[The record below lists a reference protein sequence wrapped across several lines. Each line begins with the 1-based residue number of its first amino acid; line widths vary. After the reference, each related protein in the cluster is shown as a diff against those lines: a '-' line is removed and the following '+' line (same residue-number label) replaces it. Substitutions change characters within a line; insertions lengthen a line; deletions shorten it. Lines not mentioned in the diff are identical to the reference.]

1 MNGVSVTAT
10 AVPGAASARVRLAG
24 ELVFGTA
31 SSAKPQLFEL
41 LDAGC
46 RRIVVDASELDFLD
60 SSGLGVLLAAW
71 QRMQRVG
78 GRLELR
84 GVHGQPARI
93 LALTGSDTLLL
104 PTRTH
109 PPGSGPRS
117 AMAHHRPRLS
127 GSPQVR

>member
-10 AVPGAASARVRLAG
+10 AMPDAESARVHLAG

-31 SSAKPQLFEL
+31 NTAKPQLVAL
-41 LDAGC
+41 LEAGC
-46 RRIVVDASELDFLD
+46 RRIVVDASELDYLD

-71 QRMQRVG
+71 QRTQRMG

-104 PTRTH
+104 PPRART
-109 PPGSGPRS
+109 PGTGPRS
-117 AMAHHRPRLS
+117 AMAHHRSRVN
-127 GSPQVR
+127 GSPLIR

>member
-10 AVPGAASARVRLAG
+10 ATAGAESARVQLAG

-31 SSAKPQLFEL
+31 NTAKPQLFAL
-41 LDAGC
+41 LEAGC
-46 RRIVVDASELDFLD
+46 RRIVVDASDLEFLD
-60 SSGLGVLLAAW
+60 SSGLGILLAAW
-71 QRMQRVG
+71 QRMERAG

-104 PTRTH
+104 PSRART
-109 PPGSGPRS
+109 PGTGPRS
-117 AMAHHRPRLS
+117 AMAHHRSRVS
-127 GSPQVR
+127 GSPQIR